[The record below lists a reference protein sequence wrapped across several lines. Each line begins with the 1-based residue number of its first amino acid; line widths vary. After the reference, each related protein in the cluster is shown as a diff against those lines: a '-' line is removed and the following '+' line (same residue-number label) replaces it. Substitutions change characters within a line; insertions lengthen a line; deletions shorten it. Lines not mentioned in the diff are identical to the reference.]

1 MGYARGELRY
11 YKRKLEAVQAKI
23 KQLESEGQVQAAALE
38 RIAASQLQAKIEIIE
53 AYFRSINS

>member
-38 RIAASQLQAKIEIIE
+38 RIAASQLQAKIELIE